1 VAFQP
6 TTLQANGMLAEAEA
20 ARALKPPNF
29 WNNLF
34 QKDGHNR

>member
-1 VAFQP
+1 MMNVSV
-6 TTLQANGMLAEAEA
+6 TLLVTGSLAE

-34 QKDGHNR
+34 QKDCYNR